1 MDLME
6 LMWSLSIEL
15 HWGGRVLAQ
24 MGIKLRGVC
33 VCVGGGGFLK
43 CEDTMGSWVDLTKNM
58 SNLSGF
64 NFIYASIIH
73 DIFFEKKHVNLYFKN
88 LCRHN

>member
-33 VCVGGGGFLK
+33 VCVGGGGGFLNLK
-43 CEDTMGSWVDLTKNM
+43 TPWVAGWT
-58 SNLSGF
+58 
-64 NFIYASIIH
+64 
-73 DIFFEKKHVNLYFKN
+73 
-88 LCRHN
+88 